1 VGLLRSVGVVLHPT
15 RMNAEAVSTLLA
27 WADRAGLPV
36 YGLPDEVGRLDC
48 AAQPVAPAQLAEVSS
63 LLVSLG
69 GDGTMLRT
77 MRLSHRGLTPV
88 LGVNFGRLGFLAEV
102 DLSDLPAALEA
113 IDNHDFTVEPRTAVT
128 FACGAVE
135 AAVEDEHAHDG
146 RLAFNDVALVR
157 EPGHGSAV
165 VEVVVE
171 GQSFVR
177 YAADAVIVAT
187 PTGSTAYAFS
197 AGGPVVSPRVE
208 GLLVVPAAAH
218 SAFNRALMLSS
229 AEELLLRV
237 LPTSGRLAVEVDG
250 IVARTV
256 GSGDELSFRV
266 HAAAGK
272 VVRLGRT
279 TFYDRARRKLQVT
292 GSAEAL

>member
-1 VGLLRSVGVVLHPT
+1 MLASVGVVLHPE
-15 RMNAEAVSTLLA
+15 RMDLDAVATLLA
-27 WADRAGLPV
+27 WADRRSLPV

-48 AAQPVAPAQLAEVSS
+48 AAQPVAPEQLAERSS

-77 MRLSHRGLTPV
+77 LRLGHRGAVPV

-102 DLSDLPAALEA
+102 DLPDLPAALES
-113 IDNHDFTVEPRTAVT
+113 IDAHEFTVEPRTAVT
-128 FACGAVE
+128 YSCGPEPDV
-135 AAVEDEHAHDG
+135 DEHG
-146 RLAFNDVALVR
+146 EMLAYNDVALVR

-171 GQSFVR
+171 GNPFVR

-187 PTGSTAYAFS
+187 PTGSTAYSFS

-218 SAFNRALMLSS
+218 SSFNRALMLST
-229 AEELLLRV
+229 AEDLLLRV

-250 IVARTV
+250 NVRRTV
-256 GSGDELSFRV
+256 GPGDELTFRV
-266 HAAAGK
+266 HPGAGR

>member
-1 VGLLRSVGVVLHPT
+1 
-15 RMNAEAVSTLLA
+15 VSTLLA
-27 WADRAGLPV
+27 WADRTALPV

-48 AAQPVAPAQLAEVSS
+48 VAEPVAPERLAEVSS

-102 DLSDLPAALEA
+102 DLPDLPAALEA
-113 IDNHDFTVEPRTAVT
+113 IDRHDFTVETRTAVT
-128 FACGAVE
+128 FSCGVPD
-135 AAVEDEHAHDG
+135 AAEDEHAHDDQ
-146 RLAFNDVALVR
+146 LAFNDVALVR
-157 EPGHGSAV
+157 QPGHGSAV

-187 PTGSTAYAFS
+187 PTGSTAYSFS

-237 LPTSGRLAVEVDG
+237 LPTSGPLAVEVDG
-250 IVARTV
+250 SVVRTV
-256 GSGDELSFRV
+256 GPGDELAFRV
-266 HAAAGK
+266 HSAAGR

-292 GSAEAL
+292 GSAEAF